1 MNQKQKSSYELIIY
15 KRTNLFATV
24 KIINWVKKVKFQD
37 VKTQRNHGQVIK
49 ITPVVKK
56 LNRKLTLLF
65 HSFSQIKKNADN
77 LFCTGDIKN
86 IDEAIDVYQN
96 YNKKNSTWM
105 ASLCMYWYF
114 KKIT

>member
-1 MNQKQKSSYELIIY
+1 MPLLRVLIEL
-15 KRTNLFATV
+15 
-24 KIINWVKKVKFQD
+24 KKVKFQV
-37 VKTQRNHGQVIK
+37 VKTQRNHGQVII

-86 IDEAIDVYQN
+86 IDEAIDINQN
-96 YNKKNSTWM
+96 
-105 ASLCMYWYF
+105 
-114 KKIT
+114 

>member
-1 MNQKQKSSYELIIY
+1 MPLLRVLIEL
-15 KRTNLFATV
+15 
-24 KIINWVKKVKFQD
+24 KKVKFQV
-37 VKTQRNHGQVIK
+37 VKTQRNHGQVII

-96 YNKKNSTWM
+96 YNKKNST
-105 ASLCMYWYF
+105 
-114 KKIT
+114 